1 MKIAIGTIVQW
12 YEIKL
17 FPLYIESLNKAIKH
31 AYDVLGMDLQIYV
44 DIKLARNTDLEKPT
58 TEMID
63 ADDIIF
69 EWFQITKTIES
80 PNVQILEGNI
90 PAGLMSGISTI
101 VSLEQ
106 CTVAGYRRWFN
117 STYSKITDVLIWGET
132 DMLAP
137 KTMFTNIYQLHQYT
151 SQESISCWVATFGS
165 CKMWDVSWQRLE
177 HVDFEDKPFIENDT
191 ENWWSLKYNMTLAE
205 MDEINERNIEKANEL
220 YIFPPNIP
228 RKFNGCGLVISSE
241 IILQGMNIPENIF
254 FVHEDTAFMN
264 IINRQTQMN
273 TPTIPQFVF
282 KNVLLVHNRKHPLK
296 RIGIMDEE
304 SIPDSDVGAKR
315 KTHAWYPI
323 ANRMCWDNV
332 NNIGNISW
340 NSYSWKD
347 VFESIN

>member
-137 KTMFTNIYQLHQYT
+137 KLCLPIYINYTNIHH
-151 SQESISCWVATFGS
+151 
-165 CKMWDVSWQRLE
+165 K
-177 HVDFEDKPFIENDT
+177 
-191 ENWWSLKYNMTLAE
+191 
-205 MDEINERNIEKANEL
+205 KA
-220 YIFPPNIP
+220 Y
-228 RKFNGCGLVISSE
+228 LV
-241 IILQGMNIPENIF
+241 G
-254 FVHEDTAFMN
+254 
-264 IINRQTQMN
+264 
-273 TPTIPQFVF
+273 
-282 KNVLLVHNRKHPLK
+282 
-296 RIGIMDEE
+296 
-304 SIPDSDVGAKR
+304 
-315 KTHAWYPI
+315 
-323 ANRMCWDNV
+323 
-332 NNIGNISW
+332 
-340 NSYSWKD
+340 
-347 VFESIN
+347 